1 MSQLLHWPV
10 LPVGNETQGV
20 VTASIVGSKDTSG
33 LMETLSRSPLTLLN
47 AESCDW
53 NSCCY
58 QISFSV
64 FEGRDYWGVVYLDR
78 GQKLHQFHWSESSAW
93 HQVKTWVKHFQ
104 HDFTRN
110 VRFSQSWNIFDKLM
124 VLCSTSWN
132 LLWSG
137 FPAFLYC
144 KSSKVSR
151 FIHLKVSVKRSAQSF
166 TLFYFLFKQT
176 WGGCRG

>member
-1 MSQLLHWPV
+1 M
-10 LPVGNETQGV
+10 QGV

-33 LMETLSRSPLTLLN
+33 LTEALSRSPLTLLN

-64 FEGRDYWGVVYLDR
+64 FEGRDYWGVIYLDR
-78 GQKLHQFHWSESSAW
+78 GQKLHQFCWSGSSAW

-104 HDFTRN
+104 RDFTRN
-110 VRFSQSWNIFDKLM
+110 VKFSQSWNIFDKLTA
-124 VLCSTSWN
+124 LCSTSWN

-137 FPAFLYC
+137 FPAFYTAKAQRSVDLSIWRSLWRGQLKASLC
-144 KSSKVSR
+144 FIPCSNKHGAAAEVS
-151 FIHLKVSVKRSAQSF
+151 
-166 TLFYFLFKQT
+166 
-176 WGGCRG
+176 